1 MDKSIVI
8 AITIIVFFAGFGVG
22 SVVFYNQPSTPMLGQ
37 GMMGSTSS
45 PETMN
50 QMMQDHEFRNEM
62 MDYMIRDSEYMRQWM
77 LEDPDHI
84 PLMIEEMKT
93 NHDFMMGMAMPMIQ
107 DPEIR
112 LQMMGHMTEN
122 PEAMAEMQQMMSDGM
137 MGQEM
142 MGDHMMGSDM
152 MDQGMMSSQS
162 SQTIPTND
170 DPQTRTFQIS
180 MEEVEFFA
188 EVENEGGEEAIA
200 FVELH
205 RWEPNTII
213 VNQGDTVILEISN
226 PRKHAHT
233 LSIPA
238 FNVNSEMLEPRE
250 GADTITFV
258 ADTPGVFTFY
268 CGLPYNPD
276 KLYCD
281 PDHNMM
287 TGTLIVLE

>member
-1 MDKSIVI
+1 MDKPIVI
-8 AITIIVFFAGFGVG
+8 ALTIIVFFAGFGVG

-37 GMMGSTSS
+37 GMMGSMSS

-50 QMMQDHEFRNEM
+50 QMMQDPEFRNEM
-62 MDYMIRDSEYMRQWM
+62 MDYMVQDSEHMRQWM

-142 MGDHMMGSDM
+142 MGGGHMIGSGM

-162 SQTIPTND
+162 SQTIPAGEE
-170 DPQTRTFQIS
+170 PQTRTFQIS
-180 MEEVEFFA
+180 MEEVEFYA
-188 EVENEGGEEAIA
+188 EAENEEGEE
-200 FVELH
+200 VSGKDH
-205 RWEPNTII
+205 P
-213 VNQGDTVILEISN
+213 
-226 PRKHAHT
+226 K
-233 LSIPA
+233 
-238 FNVNSEMLEPRE
+238 
-250 GADTITFV
+250 GASPID
-258 ADTPGVFTFY
+258 
-268 CGLPYNPD
+268 
-276 KLYCD
+276 
-281 PDHNMM
+281 
-287 TGTLIVLE
+287 